1 MTPFL
6 TSFSSRMNMMNMLL
20 HSATISATRYS
31 HSYKFIFYFIQLDF
45 RFREKIVAECNN
57 ILILLENEVK
67 KASYPYRKY
76 IFIIELNTLC
86 NNIIERFL
94 QKFLYICIRYSS
106 RFLLYFFLTTL

>member
-45 RFREKIVAECNN
+45 RFREKIVAESNN
-57 ILILLENEVK
+57 IFILLENDV
-67 KASYPYRKY
+67 Y
-76 IFIIELNTLC
+76 TLEDLKRDK
-86 NNIIERFL
+86 NI
-94 QKFLYICIRYSS
+94 
-106 RFLLYFFLTTL
+106 